1 MDYRETAR
9 ALRFLRARR
18 IEEPRKMSEEIDRIL
33 EKESEIAASYEKS
46 FLDIESRF
54 LLELSSLK
62 SQLAELSTED
72 ATGAEIIRLTSVVEE
87 REAKK
92 KELKETYSQMAKK
105 ESKCS
110 KDLKRILVDIKDI
123 QAKIKEADRVFS
135 DTVKSIKE
143 GKAKKVEMAKE
154 EGKKSRDKFLES
166 VDQIK
171 SDIVR
176 KTSELQ
182 KEKLKLSQ
190 SK

>member
-87 REAKK
+87 RE
-92 KELKETYSQMAKK
+92 
-105 ESKCS
+105 
-110 KDLKRILVDIKDI
+110 
-123 QAKIKEADRVFS
+123 
-135 DTVKSIKE
+135 
-143 GKAKKVEMAKE
+143 
-154 EGKKSRDKFLES
+154 
-166 VDQIK
+166 
-171 SDIVR
+171 
-176 KTSELQ
+176 
-182 KEKLKLSQ
+182 
-190 SK
+190 